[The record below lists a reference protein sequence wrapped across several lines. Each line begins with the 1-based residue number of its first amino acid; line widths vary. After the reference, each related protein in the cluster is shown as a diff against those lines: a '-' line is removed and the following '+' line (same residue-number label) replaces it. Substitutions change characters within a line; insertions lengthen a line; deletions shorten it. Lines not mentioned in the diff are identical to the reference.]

1 MYCIMFYMID
11 LTIYIIHIQKS
22 IIIWLK
28 VFTYAVGHQREL
40 PHQYVG
46 IELKVIYLY
55 L

>member
-11 LTIYIIHIQKS
+11 LIVYITHIQKS

-46 IELKVIYLY
+46 IELKVTYLY